1 MQPSYTYKD
10 HVIVHKNVHVDGP
23 NPFELKYLH
32 YMVWDT
38 KPSKR
43 IWNFMENFLTTS
55 LFKA

>member
-10 HVIVHKNVHVDGP
+10 HIIVHKNVHVDGP

-32 YMVWDT
+32 YMVRDT

-43 IWNFMENFLTTS
+43 I
-55 LFKA
+55 